1 MDVLLDHIVLNV
13 RDIPTSLDFYT
24 NILQF
29 EPERV
34 PDFEAGKIPFPSVR
48 INPTTVID
56 LFPPKMWEISQGT
69 GGKLNNLN
77 HFCLAL
83 EYTDWTS
90 LRRRL
95 VAAGIELHRDMSR
108 NWGAKGSGIS
118 MYFFDPDGNEI
129 EARYYEDKYSLT

>member
-13 RDIPTSLDFYT
+13 RDIPTSLEFYKY
-24 NILQF
+24 ILQF

-34 PDFEAGKIPFPSVR
+34 PEYEAGKVPFPSVR
-48 INPTTVID
+48 INANTVID
-56 LFPPKMWEISQGT
+56 LFPPKLW
-69 GGKLNNLN
+69 GGGQDATAKLHNLN

-83 EYTDWTS
+83 EFTDWAA
-90 LRRRL
+90 LRQRL
-95 VAAGIELHRDMSR
+95 VAADLELHRDRSR

-129 EARYYEDKYSLT
+129 EARYYEDGQSLT